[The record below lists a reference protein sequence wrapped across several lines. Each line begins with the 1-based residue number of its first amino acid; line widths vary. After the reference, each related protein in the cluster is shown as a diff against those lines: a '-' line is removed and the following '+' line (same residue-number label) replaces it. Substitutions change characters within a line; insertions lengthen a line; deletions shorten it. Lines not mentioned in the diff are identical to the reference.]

1 MIKKI
6 FFQFVFFNFFLTKEV
21 FAAESGGMPQLN
33 PEFWISQIFWL
44 VLTFG
49 TLYVAL
55 SKLILPKISANLE
68 LRKSQI
74 QENIEAAEKKRR
86 SSESKLILPKISQNL
101 ESRKSQ
107 ILENIEAAE
116 KQRENSD
123 AKLKEYEEII
133 LKSKLEAKNIFN
145 QAREKALKDINSKK
159 EVLDKQIDNEIIKA
173 EQEIKVLQSGASE
186 KINKIAIET
195 SSELIQKLIGAEVNS
210 SSISAI
216 VDDLSKRGGDKYYG
230 N

>member
-6 FFQFVFFNFFLTKEV
+6 FFQSIFFNFFFLKEV

-44 VLTFG
+44 TLTFG
-49 TLYVAL
+49 ILYIVL

-74 QENIEAAEKKRR
+74 QD
-86 SSESKLILPKISQNL
+86 
-101 ESRKSQ
+101 
-107 ILENIEAAE
+107 NIEAAE
-116 KQRENSD
+116 KQRKDSES
-123 AKLKEYEEII
+123 KLKEYDDII
-133 LKSKLEAKNIFN
+133 FKNKLKAKNIFKDS
-145 QAREKALKDINSKK
+145 REKVIKDINNKK
-159 EVLDKQIDNEIIKA
+159 ETLENQINE
-173 EQEIKVLQSGASE
+173 EIKKVEKEIEVVKKSAPE
-186 KINKIAIET
+186 KINKIAIEA
-195 SSELIQKLIGAEVNS
+195 SSELVKKLIGAEINN

-216 VDDLSKRGGDKYYG
+216 VDDLSKKNGDKYYG

>member
-6 FFQFVFFNFFLTKEV
+6 YFQSIFFSFLFSMEA

-44 VLTFG
+44 TLTFG
-49 TLYVAL
+49 ILYLVL

-68 LRKSQI
+68 T
-74 QENIEAAEKKRR
+74 
-86 SSESKLILPKISQNL
+86 
-101 ESRKSQ
+101 RKSQ

-116 KQRENSD
+116 KQREDSEM
-123 AKLKEYEEII
+123 KLKEYEDII
-133 LKSKLEAKNIFN
+133 SKSKLEAKTIFN
-145 QAREKALKDINSKK
+145 QAREKALKDINAKK
-159 EVLDKQIDNEIIKA
+159 EVLEGQIDEEISKA
-173 EQEIKVLQSGASE
+173 EEEIKTLRNGAPD

-195 SSELIQKLIGAEVNS
+195 SSELIQKLIGAEVNN

-216 VDDLSKRGGDKYYG
+216 VDDLSRRSGDKYYG

>member
-6 FFQFVFFNFFLTKEV
+6 YFRSIFFSFLFFKEA

-44 VLTFG
+44 ILTFG
-49 TLYVAL
+49 TMYVVL
-55 SKLILPKISANLE
+55 SKFILPKISN
-68 LRKSQI
+68 
-74 QENIEAAEKKRR
+74 
-86 SSESKLILPKISQNL
+86 NL

-116 KQRENSD
+116 KQREDSE
-123 AKLKEYEEII
+123 AKLKEYDEVI
-133 LKSKLEAKNIFN
+133 LKSKSEAKTMFN
-145 QAREKALKDINSKK
+145 QTREKALKDIMAKK
-159 EVLDKQIDNEIIKA
+159 EVLDRQIDDEINKA
-173 EQEIKVLQSGASE
+173 EKEIEVLRVSAPN

-195 SSELIQKLIGAEVNS
+195 SSELLEKLIGSGVNS

-216 VDDLSKRGGDKYYG
+216 VDDLSKRNGDKYYG

>member
-6 FFQFVFFNFFLTKEV
+6 YFQSIFFSFLFSLEA

-44 VLTFG
+44 TLTFG
-49 TLYVAL
+49 ILYIVL
-55 SKLILPKISANLE
+55 SKLILPKISDNLE
-68 LRKSQI
+68 T
-74 QENIEAAEKKRR
+74 
-86 SSESKLILPKISQNL
+86 
-101 ESRKSQ
+101 RKSQ

-116 KQRENSD
+116 KQRQNSEE
-123 AKLKEYEEII
+123 KLKEYEEIVSR
-133 LKSKLEAKNIFN
+133 SKMEAKNIFN
-145 QAREKALKDINSKK
+145 QAREKALKDISAKK
-159 EVLDKQIDNEIIKA
+159 DVLDKQIDDEIGKA
-173 EQEIKVLQSGASE
+173 EQEIKELQKGAAD

-195 SSELIQKLIGAEVNS
+195 SSELIQKLIGAEVNN

-216 VDDLSKRGGDKYYG
+216 VDDLSRRSGDKYYG

>member
-6 FFQFVFFNFFLTKEV
+6 YFQSIFFSFLFFKEA
-21 FAAESGGMPQLN
+21 FTAESGGMPQLN

-44 VLTFG
+44 ILTFG
-49 TLYVAL
+49 TMYVVL
-55 SKLILPKISANLE
+55 SKFILPKISN
-68 LRKSQI
+68 
-74 QENIEAAEKKRR
+74 
-86 SSESKLILPKISQNL
+86 NL

-116 KQRENSD
+116 KQREDSE
-123 AKLKEYEEII
+123 AKLKEYDEVI
-133 LKSKLEAKNIFN
+133 LKSKSEAKTMFN
-145 QAREKALKDINSKK
+145 QTREKALKDIMAKK
-159 EVLDKQIDNEIIKA
+159 EVLDQQIDDEINKA
-173 EQEIKVLQSGASE
+173 EKEIEVLRVSAPD

-195 SSELIQKLIGAEVNS
+195 SSELLEKLIGSGVNN

-216 VDDLSKRGGDKYYG
+216 VDDLSKRNGDKYYG

>member
-6 FFQFVFFNFFLTKEV
+6 FFQSIFFSFLFFKEA
-21 FAAESGGMPQLN
+21 FAAESEGMPQLN

-44 VLTFG
+44 ILTFG
-49 TLYVAL
+49 TMYVVL
-55 SKLILPKISANLE
+55 SKFILPKISN
-68 LRKSQI
+68 
-74 QENIEAAEKKRR
+74 
-86 SSESKLILPKISQNL
+86 NL

-116 KQRENSD
+116 KQREDSE
-123 AKLKEYEEII
+123 AKLKEYDEVI
-133 LKSKLEAKNIFN
+133 LKSKSEAKTMFN
-145 QAREKALKDINSKK
+145 QTREKALKDIMAKN
-159 EVLDKQIDNEIIKA
+159 EVLDRQIDDEINKA
-173 EQEIKVLQSGASE
+173 EKEIEVLRVSAPD

-195 SSELIQKLIGAEVNS
+195 SSELLEKLIGSGVNS

-216 VDDLSKRGGDKYYG
+216 VDDLSKRNGDKYYG

>member
-6 FFQFVFFNFFLTKEV
+6 FFQLIFFNFFLLKEV

-44 VLTFG
+44 TLTFG
-49 TLYVAL
+49 VLYIFL

-74 QENIEAAEKKRR
+74 QENV
-86 SSESKLILPKISQNL
+86 
-101 ESRKSQ
+101 
-107 ILENIEAAE
+107 EAAE
-116 KQRENSD
+116 KQRENSES
-123 AKLKEYEEII
+123 KLKEYDDII
-133 LKSKLEAKNIFN
+133 LKSKLEAKNIFKN
-145 QAREKALKDINSKK
+145 AREKVIKDINFKK
-159 EVLDKQIDNEIIKA
+159 ETLDKQIDVEIKKA
-173 EQEIKVLQSGASE
+173 EQEINLLRKSAPE

-195 SSELIQKLIGAEVNS
+195 SSELVKKLIGADINN

-216 VDDLSKRGGDKYYG
+216 VDDLSKRNRNKYYDY
-230 N
+230 

>member
-6 FFQFVFFNFFLTKEV
+6 YFQSIFFSFLFFKEA

-44 VLTFG
+44 ILTFG
-49 TLYVAL
+49 TMYVVL
-55 SKLILPKISANLE
+55 SKFILPKISN
-68 LRKSQI
+68 
-74 QENIEAAEKKRR
+74 
-86 SSESKLILPKISQNL
+86 NL

-116 KQRENSD
+116 KQREDSE
-123 AKLKEYEEII
+123 AKLKEYDEII
-133 LKSKLEAKNIFN
+133 LKTKSEAKTMFN
-145 QAREKALKDINSKK
+145 QTREKALKDIMAKK
-159 EVLDKQIDNEIIKA
+159 EVLDQQIDDEINKA
-173 EQEIKVLQSGASE
+173 EKEIEALRVSAPD

-195 SSELIQKLIGAEVNS
+195 SSELLEKLIGSGVNS

-216 VDDLSKRGGDKYYG
+216 VDDLSKRNGDKYYG

>member
-6 FFQFVFFNFFLTKEV
+6 YFQSIFFSYLFVKEA

-44 VLTFG
+44 ILTFG
-49 TLYVAL
+49 TMYVVL
-55 SKLILPKISANLE
+55 SKFILPKISN
-68 LRKSQI
+68 
-74 QENIEAAEKKRR
+74 
-86 SSESKLILPKISQNL
+86 NL

-116 KQRENSD
+116 KQREDSE
-123 AKLKEYEEII
+123 AKLKEYDEII
-133 LKSKLEAKNIFN
+133 LKTKSEAKTMFN
-145 QAREKALKDINSKK
+145 QTREKALKDIMAKK
-159 EVLDKQIDNEIIKA
+159 EVLDQQIDDEINKA
-173 EQEIKVLQSGASE
+173 EKEIEVLRVSAPD

-195 SSELIQKLIGAEVNS
+195 SSELLEKLIGFGVNS

-216 VDDLSKRGGDKYYG
+216 VDDLSKRNGDKYYG
-230 N
+230 S

>member
-6 FFQFVFFNFFLTKEV
+6 FFQSIFFNFFFLKEV

-44 VLTFG
+44 TLTFG
-49 TLYVAL
+49 ILYIVL

-74 QENIEAAEKKRR
+74 QD
-86 SSESKLILPKISQNL
+86 
-101 ESRKSQ
+101 
-107 ILENIEAAE
+107 NIEAAE
-116 KQRENSD
+116 KQRKDSES
-123 AKLKEYEEII
+123 KLKEYDDII
-133 LKSKLEAKNIFN
+133 FKSKLEAKNIFKDS
-145 QAREKALKDINSKK
+145 REKVIKDINNKK
-159 EVLDKQIDNEIIKA
+159 ETLENQINEEIEKA
-173 EQEIKVLQSGASE
+173 EKEIEVVKKSAPE
-186 KINKIAIET
+186 KINKIAIEA
-195 SSELIQKLIGAEVNS
+195 SSELVKKLIGAEINN

-216 VDDLSKRGGDKYYG
+216 VDDLSKKNGDKYYG

>member
-1 MIKKI
+1 MFKKLFLYSLI
-6 FFQFVFFNFFLTKEV
+6 ANFFFTNKI
-21 FAAESGGMPQLN
+21 FAAESGGMPQLD

-49 TLYVAL
+49 VLYIVL

-74 QENIEAAEKKRR
+74 QENIEAAEKQRE
-86 SSESKLILPKISQNL
+86 SSESKL
-101 ESRKSQ
+101 
-107 ILENIEAAE
+107 
-116 KQRENSD
+116 
-123 AKLKEYEEII
+123 KEYDDIV
-133 LKSKLEAKNIFN
+133 LKSKLKAKNIFKD
-145 QAREKALKDINSKK
+145 AREKALKNINSKR
-159 EVLDKQIDNEIIKA
+159 ETLDKQIDEEIKKA
-173 EQEIKVLQSGASE
+173 EQEINLLKKSAPE

-195 SSELIQKLIGAEVNS
+195 SSELVKKLIGAEVNN

-216 VDDLSKRGGDKYYG
+216 VNDLTKRNGYKYYG

>member
-6 FFQFVFFNFFLTKEV
+6 FFQSIFLSFLFFMEA

-44 VLTFG
+44 TITFG
-49 TLYVAL
+49 ILYVVL

-68 LRKSQI
+68 IRKSQI
-74 QENIEAAEKKRR
+74 V
-86 SSESKLILPKISQNL
+86 
-101 ESRKSQ
+101 
-107 ILENIEAAE
+107 ENIEAAE
-116 KQRENSD
+116 KQREQSELNI
-123 AKLKEYEEII
+123 AEYEKIVQD
-133 LKSKLEAKNIFN
+133 SKNKAKNYFK
-145 QAREKALKDINSKK
+145 QAREKVLKDINSKK
-159 EVLDKQIDNEIIKA
+159 EILDQQID
-173 EQEIKVLQSGASE
+173 QEIKKAEKEIEILKKNAPE

-195 SSELIQKLIGAEVNS
+195 CSGLIKKLIGAEVNN

-216 VDDLSKRGGDKYYG
+216 VDDLSRRSGDKYYG

>member
-6 FFQFVFFNFFLTKEV
+6 FFQSIFFNFFLIKEV

-44 VLTFG
+44 TLTFG
-49 TLYVAL
+49 ILYIVL

-74 QENIEAAEKKRR
+74 QENIGAAEKHRE
-86 SSESKLILPKISQNL
+86 SSE
-101 ESRKSQ
+101 
-107 ILENIEAAE
+107 
-116 KQRENSD
+116 
-123 AKLKEYEEII
+123 AKLKEYNDAI
-133 LKSKLEAKNIFN
+133 LKSKFKAKDIFKD
-145 QAREKALKDINSKK
+145 AREKAIKNISSKK
-159 EVLDKQIDNEIIKA
+159 ETLDKQIDEEIKKA
-173 EQEIKVLQSGASE
+173 EQEIDLLKKAAPE

-195 SSELIQKLIGAEVNS
+195 SAELLKKLIGTDVNN

-216 VDDLSKRGGDKYYG
+216 VDDSSKRNGDKYYD